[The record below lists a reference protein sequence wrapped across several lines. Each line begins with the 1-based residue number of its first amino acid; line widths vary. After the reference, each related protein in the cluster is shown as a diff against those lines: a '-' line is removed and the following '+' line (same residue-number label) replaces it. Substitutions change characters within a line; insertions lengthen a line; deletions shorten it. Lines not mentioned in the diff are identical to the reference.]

1 MNTIVPQNK
10 LCRATKRM
18 LVVQLRAEQ
27 LTMYDAQFLEQLPLN
42 SYKVTYWDMWIYW
55 TAY

>member
-42 SYKVTYWDMWIYW
+42 SYKVTYWDMWIY
-55 TAY
+55 